1 MADETEPSGGRKR
14 RIIHW
19 NPEAGSGPVKR
30 RWTWQSILAWTAG
43 GFVGLFLLAAVTIR
57 VTKAVFGPE
66 IFGGGPAATGDALA
80 PSDPSLAFVSRSKA
94 ELARET
100 ANRALNELRRS
111 PQDHQTLL
119 QQLVNLQ
126 RAYLGGETL
135 INSGEYGKAFAH
147 YEELNRQIERF
158 STAVKTKQEAQEAY
172 DAILVKIREL
182 DRARSLAPELLD
194 AAFTLAGTGQGFLA
208 TGSFEA
214 AKSSFKQGFV
224 ELTKAENLL
233 DEFVQTNLMAGQEA
247 LSRGD
252 RAGATAA
259 FRATLEKAPGNEV
272 ALQGMARAETIDQVF
287 ALIRQARNFE
297 SQGKYVEAADA
308 FGRAFALDKFSASAQ
323 QGQARALRLDQE
335 TRFNSAFE
343 KAEAAFK
350 QRDWPVAIAGYE
362 AALEV
367 YPDKQDVR
375 DQLKAAKDNAHADA
389 VQTALAKAFDHENR
403 YEWAAARVAY
413 DKTLQLDPNH
423 AEAKEG
429 YARSGRIIRALI
441 EYDKLIEVAEERAS
455 RAEFQSAI
463 RTFNEAMA
471 VKPSYLANSERVNQL
486 HQLLMSQSQPVDVT
500 FASDGKTWVSISTYR
515 LLGQITSQTVKIL
528 PGDYEIIGRRKGYQ
542 DVQLILQVRNGT
554 PPPTVSV
561 VCKLRNDR

>member
-1 MADETEPSGGRKR
+1 MADELESSGGKKR

-30 RWTWQSILAWTAG
+30 RWTWQRVLAWSVG
-43 GFVGLFLLAAVTIR
+43 GLVGLFLVAAVTIR
-57 VTKAVFGPE
+57 GVKAVFGPDV
-66 IFGGGPAATGDALA
+66 FGGPSAVASGSAT
-80 PSDPSLAFVSRSKA
+80 PNDPSLAFVSRSKA

-100 ANRALNELRRS
+100 ANRSLNELRRS
-111 PQDHQTLL
+111 PQDHPTLL

-126 RAYLGGETL
+126 RAFLGGETL
-135 INSGEYGKAFAH
+135 INSGEYGRAYAH

-158 STAVKTKQEAQEAY
+158 SQSVKTKQEAQEAY

-194 AAFTLAGTGQGFLA
+194 AAFTLAGTGQGFLS
-208 TGSFEA
+208 TGSFDA
-214 AKSSFKQGFV
+214 AKSSFKQGFA
-224 ELTKAENLL
+224 ELTKAETLL
-233 DEFVQTNLMAGQEA
+233 DEFVQTNLMAGQAA

-252 RAGATAA
+252 RAAAMTA
-259 FRATLEKAPGNEV
+259 FRATLEKSPGNEV

-287 ALIRQARNFE
+287 ALLQQAKTFE
-297 SQGKYVEAADA
+297 GQSKFVEAADA
-308 FGRAFALDKFSASAQ
+308 FGRAFALDKFSAVAQ
-323 QGQARALRLDQE
+323 QGQARALRLDKE
-335 TRFNSAFE
+335 TRFNTAFAN
-343 KAEAAFK
+343 AEAAFK
-350 QRDWPVAIAGYE
+350 KREWPAAIAGYE

-375 DQLKAAKDNAHADA
+375 DLLKSAKDNAHADA
-389 VQTALAKAFDHENR
+389 VQTALAKAFEHENR

-441 EYDKLIEVAEERAS
+441 EYEKLIEVAEERAS
-455 RAEFQSAI
+455 RAEFQAAI

-500 FASDGKTWVSISTYR
+500 FTSDGKTWVSISKYR
-515 LLGQITSQTVKIL
+515 LLGQISSQTVKIL

-542 DVQLILQVRNGT
+542 DVLLLLQVRNGT

-561 VCKLRNDR
+561 VCKLRADR